1 MIIETI
7 IYVAL
12 IIALF
17 AVCDNRFSRRYY
29 VPLKVICSISFLV
42 ILFINQWYSERLGLL
57 LWALLACFIGDL
69 MMGLYN
75 TYSRKQAM
83 EIGIIAFML
92 GHVGLLNYMC
102 RISVGTNVLVYIVPV
117 IPCLILI
124 GMQKWCHLHMGSLF
138 VPCIIYCYFVS
149 TMTLKALECGLNGT
163 PILGIAGMLF
173 LFSDFTILFLYFY
186 HYKNRNNKR
195 LVHYVNLGTY
205 YAAVLLFIYSL
216 LYV

>member
-92 GHVGLLNYMC
+92 GHV
-102 RISVGTNVLVYIVPV
+102 
-117 IPCLILI
+117 
-124 GMQKWCHLHMGSLF
+124 
-138 VPCIIYCYFVS
+138 
-149 TMTLKALECGLNGT
+149 
-163 PILGIAGMLF
+163 
-173 LFSDFTILFLYFY
+173 
-186 HYKNRNNKR
+186 
-195 LVHYVNLGTY
+195 
-205 YAAVLLFIYSL
+205 
-216 LYV
+216 

>member
-12 IIALF
+12 IIGLF
-17 AVCDNRFSRRYY
+17 MVCDNSLSRRYY
-29 VPLKVICSISFLV
+29 VPLKVVCSASFLA
-42 ILFINQWYSERLGLL
+42 ILFINHYYSEKMTMMM
-57 LWALLACFIGDL
+57 WALFACFAGDIL
-69 MMGLYN
+69 MGLYN
-75 TYSRKQAM
+75 TYRSKQFMAL
-83 EIGIIAFML
+83 GIIAFMI

-102 RISVGTNVLVYIVPV
+102 RITDTTSILVYILPV
-117 IPCLILI
+117 LACLMLV
-124 GMQKWCHLHMGSLF
+124 GVRKMFKLHMGSLF

-186 HYKNRNNKR
+186 HYKNRGNKR
-195 LVHYVNLGTY
+195 IVHYINLGTY
-205 YAAVLLFIYSL
+205 YTAILLFIFSL
-216 LYV
+216 